1 MVNLNNFYGEQFNQP
16 SLMKSF
22 TAFLLMA
29 TCISHGQERAAFVV
43 GNNSYSFARP
53 LQTAVPDATAVSA
66 MLQSFG
72 FSVTELHDAS
82 SDDFSDGLA
91 KFLKEAA
98 TAKDIVVYFAGHG
111 VESHTL
117 KDNFLIPVDAKLEK
131 ESHLENQAFSLTRLI
146 DRIQGLPAQAR
157 FIVLDCCRN
166 NPLEGRSWAGG
177 RGNAGLAAIDLQ
189 RLDGSTMVVYSAAPG
204 KVASDRLDEDDL
216 HSPFAAVFL
225 EEIGRSGAN
234 ALTVISSVEERVAE
248 ITTDRQRPKTFFSG
262 NLAPFN
268 RFSFNGRETVAPIAL
283 KPSRPRIPAS
293 SPLLQPSKLVGRW
306 RVTER
311 VVPEHGG
318 FHIEWDYTAVE
329 VKGEVHFTGTKTKVD
344 GKAPTKGELAAVS
357 KIAVEKVDAEAK
369 AFVEEMNFRG
379 EKLFSRMLIFFDE
392 SGKAFSASNYVGD
405 EVVSKLTGN
414 KRE

>member
-1 MVNLNNFYGEQFNQP
+1 MIKRVIL
-16 SLMKSF
+16 L
-22 TAFLLMA
+22 LLMVFC
-29 TCISHGQERAAFVV
+29 TSHGQERAAFVV
-43 GNNSYSFARP
+43 GNNTYSFARP
-53 LQTAVPDATAVSA
+53 LQTAVPDAAAVSA
-66 MLQSFG
+66 KLQSFG
-72 FSVTELHDAS
+72 FSVTELHDATS
-82 SDDFSDGLA
+82 NDFSDGLA
-91 KFLKEAA
+91 RFLKEAA
-98 TAKDIVVYFAGHG
+98 TAKEIVVYFAGHG
-111 VESHTL
+111 VESDTL

-177 RGNAGLAAIDLQ
+177 RGSAGLAAIDLQ
-189 RLDGSTMVVYSAAPG
+189 KLDGSTMVVYSAAPG
-204 KVASDRLDEDDL
+204 KVASDRLDENDL

-268 RFSFNGRETVAPIAL
+268 RFSFNGSEAGEPIA
-283 KPSRPRIPAS
+283 PMSSSPRLPAT
-293 SPLLQPSKLVGRW
+293 SPLLKPGALTGRW

-318 FHIEWDYTAVE
+318 FQIEWDYIVVE
-329 VKGEVHFTGTKTKVD
+329 VNGEVHFTGTKTKVD

-357 KIAVEKVDAEAK
+357 KITVEKVDVEAQ
-369 AFVEEMNFRG
+369 AFVEETNFRG
-379 EKLFSRMLIFFDE
+379 EKLFSRMLISFDE
-392 SGKAFSASNYVGD
+392 SGNAFSASNLVGD
-405 EVVSKLTGN
+405 EAVSKLTGSR
-414 KRE
+414 RE